1 MIVPLEHFTNTSNK
15 PYDRNWYKVQCKDK
29 SVKILQSYEE
39 VLECWWN
46 FNQYIDKVEVID
58 AKRTKQSGIGF

>member
-15 PYDRNWYKVQCKDK
+15 PYDRNRYKVHCKDK

-58 AKRTKQSGIGF
+58 ARRTKKSGIGF

>member
-1 MIVPLEHFTNTSNK
+1 MIVPLKNFTNTSTK
-15 PYDRNWYKVQCKDK
+15 PYDRNWYKVHCKDK

-46 FNQYIDKVEVID
+46 YNQLIDKVEVID

>member
-1 MIVPLEHFTNTSNK
+1 MIVPLEHFTNTSNE
-15 PYDRNWYKVQCKDK
+15 PYDRNWYRVHCKYK
-29 SVKILQSYEE
+29 SVKVLQSYEE

-46 FNQYIDKVEVID
+46 YNQLIDKVEVID